1 MYSAPTRAPGER
13 VGKRVL
19 TPFCFPDSI
28 LQTAAAAAVLHFG
41 GYSMSH
47 VMNTYAR
54 QPVAFARGQGVWLW
68 DEAGKKY
75 LDALAGIAVNTL
87 GHNHPRLV
95 RALSEQIA
103 RVIHT
108 SNLFRI
114 PVQEAAADRVAAITG
129 LDEVFF
135 CNSGLEANECA
146 LKVARKY
153 GHDRG
158 VAEPAIIV
166 MEKAFHGR
174 SLATLSATGSRKVQA
189 GFEPLVQ
196 GFVRVPLN
204 DLEAVRQ
211 VAAHNRNVVAVFI
224 EPIQG
229 EGGINVARLEYLR
242 GLKEICDRHEWLFMS
257 DEVQCGLGR
266 TGKWFVYQHAG
277 FLPDVVP
284 LAKGLGS
291 GVPVGACVTGGRA
304 KGVFKPG
311 NHGSTFGGNPLAM
324 TAVVTTID
332 TMRDEN
338 LLASALKVGDA
349 IREGLAAGLAGAAG
363 VTEVRGRGLM
373 LGVELNR
380 PCGEI
385 VARALDAGLVLNVTA
400 DNVVRLLP
408 ALIMSESE
416 GREVVERLVPL
427 IREFLAQ
434 PAKAA

>member
-1 MYSAPTRAPGER
+1 
-13 VGKRVL
+13 
-19 TPFCFPDSI
+19 
-28 LQTAAAAAVLHFG
+28 
-41 GYSMSH
+41 MSH
-47 VMNTYAR
+47 LMNTYAR
-54 QPVAFARGQGVWLW
+54 QPVAFVRGQGVWLW
-68 DEAGKKY
+68 DEDGRKY

-95 RALSEQIA
+95 RALSEQLA

-114 PVQEAAADRVAAITG
+114 PLQEAAAERVAAITG

-135 CNSGLEANECA
+135 CNSGLEANEA
-146 LKVARKY
+146 AIKVARKY

-158 VAEPAIIV
+158 VSEPAIIV

-204 DLEAVRQ
+204 DLDAVRH
-211 VAAHNRNVVAVFI
+211 VAEHNKNVVAVFV

-229 EGGINVARLEYLR
+229 EGGINVSRLEYLR

-277 FLPDVVP
+277 FLPDVLP

-332 TMRDEN
+332 TVLEEG
-338 LLASALKVGDA
+338 LLANAERVGGA
-349 IREGLAAGLAGAAG
+349 IRGGLAAALKELPG
-363 VTEVRGRGLM
+363 VVEVRGMGLM
-373 LGVELNR
+373 IGVELDR
-380 PCGEI
+380 PCGDI
-385 VARALDAGLVLNVTA
+385 VRMALEAGLVVNVTA
-400 DNVVRLLP
+400 DRVIRVLP
-408 ALIMSESE
+408 PLVMSEAE
-416 GREVVERLVPL
+416 GREVVERLLPL
-427 IREFLAQ
+427 VKTFLATSAAQ
-434 PAKAA
+434 PRAAAAR

>member
-1 MYSAPTRAPGER
+1 
-13 VGKRVL
+13 
-19 TPFCFPDSI
+19 
-28 LQTAAAAAVLHFG
+28 
-41 GYSMSH
+41 MSH

-54 QPVAFARGQGVWLW
+54 LPVAFVRGQGVWLY
-68 DEAGKKY
+68 DEAGKQY

-87 GHNHPRLV
+87 GHAHPRLV
-95 RALSEQIA
+95 RALTEQIG
-103 RVIHT
+103 RIIHT
-108 SNLFRI
+108 SNLFQI
-114 PVQEAAADRVAAITG
+114 PLQEQAADRIAAITG

-135 CNSGLEANECA
+135 CNSGLEANEA
-146 LKVARKY
+146 AIKVARKY

-204 DLEAVRQ
+204 DLDAARQ
-211 VAAHNRNVVAVFI
+211 VAEHNKNVVAVFV

-229 EGGINVARLEYLR
+229 EGGVNVSRMEYLR

-277 FLPDVVP
+277 IQPDVVP
-284 LAKGLGS
+284 LAKGLAS
-291 GVPVGACVTGGRA
+291 GVPVGACVVGGRA

-324 TAVVTTID
+324 CAVVTTLD
-332 TMRDEN
+332 TVQEEGLLEN
-338 LLASALKVGDA
+338 AVRVGDA
-349 IREGLAAGLAGAAG
+349 IRLGLGAALRGVAG
-363 VTEVRGRGLM
+363 VTEIRGMGM
-373 LGVELNR
+373 MIGVELDR

-385 VARALDAGLVLNVTA
+385 VKTALARGLVTNVTA
-400 DNVVRLLP
+400 DNVIRILP
-408 ALIMSESE
+408 PLVMNEIE
-416 GREVVERLVPL
+416 GRQVVERLAPIVK
-427 IREFLAQ
+427 EFLEQ
-434 PAKAA
+434 SAAAPRAAAAR

>member
-1 MYSAPTRAPGER
+1 
-13 VGKRVL
+13 
-19 TPFCFPDSI
+19 
-28 LQTAAAAAVLHFG
+28 
-41 GYSMSH
+41 MSH

-54 QPVAFARGQGVWLW
+54 QPVAFVRGEGVWLW
-68 DEAGKKY
+68 DEEGRKY

-87 GHNHPRLV
+87 GYAHPRLT
-95 RALSEQIA
+95 RALTHRIESG
-103 RVIHT
+103 VIHT
-108 SNLFRI
+108 SNLWRI
-114 PVQEAAADRVAAITG
+114 PDQEAAADRVAEITG

-135 CNSGLEANECA
+135 CNSGLEANEA
-146 LKVARKY
+146 AIKVARKY

-158 VAEPAIIV
+158 IAEPAIIV

-189 GFEPLVQ
+189 GFEPLVS

-211 VAAHNRNVVAVFI
+211 VAEHNKNVAAVFI

-229 EGGINVARLEYLR
+229 EGGINVSRLDYLR
-242 GLKEICDRHEWLFMS
+242 GLKEICERKEWLFMS

-291 GVPVGACVTGGRA
+291 GVPVGACVVGGRA

-324 TAVVTTID
+324 TAVRTTID
-332 TMRDEN
+332 TIKEEG
-338 LLASALKVGDA
+338 LLANAVRVGDL
-349 IREGLAAGLAGAAG
+349 IRNSLPRADG
-363 VTEVRGRGLM
+363 VVEVRGMGLM
-373 LGVELNR
+373 IGIELAR
-380 PCGEI
+380 SCGEL
-385 VARALDAGLVLNVTA
+385 VKQALDSGLVINVTA
-400 DNVVRLLP
+400 DNVIRMLP
-408 ALIMSESE
+408 PLVMTEAE
-416 GREVVERLVPL
+416 GRMVVERLAPL
-427 IREFLAQ
+427 VQRFLE
-434 PAKAA
+434 KRVAA